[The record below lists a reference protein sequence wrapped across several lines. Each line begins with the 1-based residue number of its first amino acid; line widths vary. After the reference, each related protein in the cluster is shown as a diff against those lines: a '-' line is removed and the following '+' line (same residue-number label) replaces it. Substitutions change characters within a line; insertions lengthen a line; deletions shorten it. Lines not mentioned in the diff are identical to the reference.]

1 MNYSLW
7 HNILSH
13 LSSKVDINIFN
24 TFLRPLSLDLSSK
37 DNSTVTLLA
46 PNKYIADY
54 VNSNYKKLLLSAFS
68 ESGVKISDLKVI
80 FKTEKIKTSSP
91 FCNLNKRF
99 TFDNFVGG
107 PNSNFAKS
115 AAYAVA
121 LSPGKT
127 KFNPLVIYS
136 DVGLGKT
143 HLLQAIGNF
152 IIENHQDLH
161 IIYISAE
168 DFYLNFIDAIKNNNI
183 NSFSNLFKS
192 SNVLLIDD
200 IQFLSGK
207 ESTQEEFFYL
217 FNTLFQEGKQ
227 IVLTSN
233 THPSQLKGL
242 QDRVISRLQWGL
254 CVDIQPPDLETRV
267 AILKKKS
274 EEDNLNIN
282 EEVLYYIA
290 SNISSN
296 IRELEGILI
305 RLLAFAS
312 ITKCDVTI
320 EMVKNILK
328 ENLKREKEIDKISLD
343 KIIEK
348 CAEYYNLSVNSI
360 LEKNRLKEVALCRQI
375 AMYIAK
381 TITNNSLKT
390 IGLNFG
396 GRDHSTVVHAI
407 KTVENL
413 KKKDPTIAK
422 DIENIISSLI

>member
-13 LSSKVDINIFN
+13 LSSKIDINIFN

-37 DNSTVTLLA
+37 DNFNVTLIA

-54 VNSNYKKLLLSAFS
+54 VNSHYKKLLLSAFS
-68 ESGVKISDLKVI
+68 DNGIKIKEVKVI
-80 FKTEKIKTSSP
+80 FKTEKTKTPSP
-91 FCNLNKRF
+91 LCNLNKRF
-99 TFDNFVGG
+99 TFDSFVVG

-127 KFNPLVIYS
+127 RFNPLVIYS

-152 IIENHQDLH
+152 ILENNSDLQ

-168 DFYLNFIDAIKNNNI
+168 EFYLNFIDAIKNNNI
-183 NSFSNLFKS
+183 NSFSSLFKS

-200 IQFLSGK
+200 IQFLAGK

-242 QDRVISRLQWGL
+242 HDRVVSRLQWGL

-274 EEDNLNIN
+274 EEDNLNIR
-282 EEVLYYIA
+282 EDILYYIA
-290 SNISSN
+290 NNVSSN
-296 IRELEGILI
+296 IRELEGVLI

-312 ITKCDVTI
+312 ITKSDVTI

-328 ENLKREKEIDKISLD
+328 ENVKKEIDKISLD

-348 CAEYYNLSVNSI
+348 CAEYYNISVNSI

-381 TITNNSLKT
+381 TVTNNSLKT

-407 KTVENL
+407 KTIENL
-413 KKKDPTIAK
+413 KKEDASISK
-422 DIENIISSLI
+422 DIESIISSLT

>member
-7 HNILSH
+7 HNILLN
-13 LSSKVDINIFN
+13 LSSKIDINIFN
-24 TFLRPLSLDLSSK
+24 TFFRQLSLDISSK
-37 DNSTVTLLA
+37 DNSTITLIA

-54 VNSNYKKLLLSAFS
+54 INTNYKKFLMSVFS
-68 ESGVKISDLKVI
+68 KNGVDVKDIEII
-80 FKTEKIKTSSP
+80 FKKEKIKTPSSLY
-91 FCNLNKRF
+91 NLNDRY
-99 TFDNFVGG
+99 TFDNFVVG

-127 KFNPLVIYS
+127 RFNPLVIYS

-152 IIENHQDLH
+152 IIENNNELH
-161 IIYISAE
+161 LIYISAE
-168 DFYLNFIDAIKNNNI
+168 EFYLNFIDAIKNNKI
-183 NSFSNLFKS
+183 NSFSSLFKS

-242 QDRVISRLQWGL
+242 QDRVVSRLQWGL

-274 EEDNLNIN
+274 EEDNLNIK
-282 EEVLYYIA
+282 EDILYYIA
-290 SNISSN
+290 NNVSSN

-312 ITKCDVTI
+312 ITKSDVTI

-328 ENLKREKEIDKISLD
+328 ENLKKEIDKISID

-348 CAEYYNLSVNSI
+348 CAEYYNVSVNSI

-381 TITNNSLKT
+381 NITNNSLKT

-407 KTVENL
+407 KTIENL
-413 KKKDPTIAK
+413 KREDYSLVK
-422 DIENIISSLI
+422 DIENIISSL